1 MKRFDLSKDSPE
13 LVLKW
18 LRRRGGDSAQVA
30 DRVAVIIARVRRQG
44 DRAVKQYTAQF
55 DKVNRASIICDTADI
70 RRQARKVP
78 ADLRKALLH
87 AARNIEKFH
96 SACLRLREPLCQVE
110 PGVSV
115 WREFRGIDRV
125 GIYVPGG
132 RASYPSTV
140 LMGGIPARV
149 AGCREVVVATPISK
163 EGIAPAIALA
173 CEIAGI
179 DTVYAMGGAQ
189 AVAALAYGTES
200 VVAVD
205 KIVGPGNA
213 WVTEAKRQ
221 VYGAVDIDMPA
232 GPSEVMVLA
241 DSSAEPAHV
250 AADMLSQLEHA
261 TDAQAVL
268 VSTNVRLLAAV
279 EKEVLLQLKTLSRK
293 DILKESVKVSA
304 LITAPTVAAM
314 VSIANA
320 FAPEHLEIV
329 MRNPRAVLKK
339 IRHAGSVF
347 LGPWSSEPLGDY
359 ATGANHT
366 LPTNGAAR
374 AFGPLGIE
382 SFGKWMQVQE
392 VSRTG
397 FKRLEKTVARLAEA
411 EGLGAH
417 CNAILIRS
425 EK

>member
-1 MKRFDLSKDSPE
+1 MKKFDLSKDSPE
-13 LVLKW
+13 SVLKW
-18 LRRRGGDSAQVA
+18 LRRRGGDPVQLAE
-30 DRVAVIIARVRRQG
+30 RVAAIIARVRRHG
-44 DRAVKQYTAQF
+44 DRAVKHYTAEF
-55 DKVNRASIICDTADI
+55 DHVRRASIIYSAADI

-78 ADLRKALLH
+78 TDLRKALQH

-96 SACLRLREPLCQVE
+96 AACLRLREPACQVE

-115 WREFRGIDRV
+115 WREFRAIDRV

-132 RASYPSTV
+132 LASYPSTV

-149 AGCREVVVATPISK
+149 AGCREVVVATPIAQ
-163 EGIAPAIALA
+163 EGIAPVIALA
-173 CEIAGI
+173 CELAGI

-189 AVAALAYGTES
+189 AVAALAYGTAT

-241 DSSAEPAHV
+241 DASAEPAHV

-261 TDAQAVL
+261 TDAQAVF
-268 VSTNVRLLAAV
+268 VSTNAWMLASV
-279 EKEVLLQLKTLSRK
+279 EAEVLRQLKTLSRT
-293 DILKESVKVSA
+293 DILQESIKNSA
-304 LITAPTVAAM
+304 LISAPTVAAM
-314 VSIANA
+314 TDMANA
-320 FAPEHLEIV
+320 YAPEHLEIV
-329 MRNPRAVLKK
+329 LRNPRGVLKK

-392 VSRTG
+392 VSRAG
-397 FKRLEKTVARLAEA
+397 FKRLEKTVTRLAEA
-411 EGLGAH
+411 EGLHAH
-417 CNAILIRS
+417 RNAITIRS
-425 EK
+425 ER

>member
-1 MKRFDLSKDSPE
+1 MKTFDLSKDSPE
-13 LVLKW
+13 VVLKW
-18 LRRRGGDSAQVA
+18 LRRRGGDYAQMA
-30 DRVAVIIARVRRQG
+30 ERVAAIVARVRRQG
-44 DRAVKQYTAQF
+44 DRAVKQYMAQF
-55 DKVNRASIICDTADI
+55 DNVRHASIIYSAADI

-78 ADLRKALLH
+78 NDLRRALNH

-96 SACLRLREPLCQVE
+96 AACLRRRESVCRVE
-110 PGVSV
+110 AGVSV
-115 WREFRGIDRV
+115 WREFRAIDRV
-125 GIYVPGG
+125 GVYVPGG

-149 AGCREVVVATPISK
+149 AGCREVVVATPVSQ
-163 EGIAPAIALA
+163 EGIAPAVALA

-189 AVAALAYGTES
+189 AIAALAYGTES
-200 VVAVD
+200 VAAVD

-221 VYGAVDIDMPA
+221 VYGVVDIDMPA

-241 DSSAEPAHV
+241 DATANPAHV

-261 TDAQAVL
+261 ADAQAVL
-268 VSTNVRLLAAV
+268 VSASARVVAAV
-279 EKEVLLQLKTLSRK
+279 EKEILRQTKTLSRG
-293 DILKESVKVSA
+293 DILNESVKTSA
-304 LITAPTVAAM
+304 LIMAPTVAAIIE
-314 VSIANA
+314 IANA
-320 FAPEHLEIV
+320 YAPEHLEIV

-411 EGLGAH
+411 EGLDAH
-417 CNAILIRS
+417 RNAILIRS